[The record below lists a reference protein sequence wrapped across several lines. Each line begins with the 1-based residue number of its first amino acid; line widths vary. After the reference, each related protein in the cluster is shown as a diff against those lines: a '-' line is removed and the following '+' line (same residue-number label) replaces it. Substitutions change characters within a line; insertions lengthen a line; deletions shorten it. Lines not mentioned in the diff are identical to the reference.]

1 MSQNVPWLIQALIC
15 VVCKVVLSMATSAEA
30 ARKAL
35 MCNHCKQNA
44 WNTLKKY
51 ATGNAAV
58 EHLGQCK
65 VAKGYMFS
73 EEVINL
79 FSQNMGRLVD
89 FGTFQKWWSTNT
101 IGQELDPAYPSI
113 RAFVDRVTA
122 SYNKTAIERHN
133 SEMSA
138 SAHQRNVTDAD
149 VADLAVDMAAHDPGA
164 SSAKRDCKALAAE
177 RLAHTIKRMRLDCT
191 PTPEAIDVLA
201 AEIEAS
207 PNDNADRLAANFMK
221 RLLDTMTDGE
231 RAKIKARPAKAP
243 TKKARAEK
251 APEATHSTRE
261 LDAPARPHTA
271 DAVVHGDP
279 TKIEIVGAPKPEEV
293 LVIEDEKKE
302 GGGEA

>member
-1 MSQNVPWLIQALIC
+1 LIC

-44 WNTLKKY
+44 WNTIRKY
-51 ATGNAAV
+51 ATGNATV

-79 FSQNMGRLVD
+79 FAQNMGRLVD
-89 FGTFQKWWSTNT
+89 FGSFQKWWSTNT

-122 SYNKTAIERHN
+122 SYNKVAIERHN

-138 SAHQRNVTDAD
+138 TAHQRNVTEAD
-149 VADLAVDMAAHDPGA
+149 VTDLALDMAAHDPNA

-177 RLAHTIKRMRLDCT
+177 RLAFTIKRMRLDCT
-191 PTPEAIDVLA
+191 PTPEAIGALA
-201 AEIEAS
+201 TEIEAS
-207 PNDNADRLAANFMK
+207 PNDNVDRLAANFMK
-221 RLLDTMTDGE
+221 RLLDTMTDEE

-243 TKKARAEK
+243 TKKSRSEK
-251 APEATHSTRE
+251 APEAAHSTRE

-271 DAVVHGDP
+271 DVVVHGDP
-279 TKIEIVGAPKPEEV
+279 TKIEIVEPAKPEEEV
-293 LVIEDEKKE
+293 LVIEDEKE
-302 GGGEA
+302 DGGDEA